1 MSLIVE
7 EYIKS
12 LYPILDAGNI
22 DSDQFNNALSIQT
35 VIEKLKARGNI
46 SEFDVGILH
55 GIASGFNFSEL
66 ATLFGADRKRVAKSF
81 RNSCR
86 KIAFILGDEFTDTGF
101 MYNVAA
107 RHAVGSKKQARLK
120 EFFK

>member
-12 LYPILDAGNI
+12 LYHILDAGNI
-22 DSDQFNNALSIQT
+22 ESDQFNNALSIQT
-35 VIEKLKARGNI
+35 TIEMLKEKDNI
-46 SEFDVGILH
+46 SEFDVGVLH

-66 ATLFGADRKRVAKSF
+66 ATLYCADRKRVAKSF

-86 KIAFILGDEFTDTGF
+86 KIAFILGNEFTDTGF

-107 RHAVGSKKQARLK
+107 RYAIGNAKQERLK